1 MADFV
6 FYLKAEFLDAVYLQQ
21 DAFDPVDGATSAE
34 RQRHV
39 FGRIHDVLAADLAF
53 PDKDAARA
61 FFQALTQVIKDW
73 NRVELDSDDFAATER
88 RLDERL
94 AEARDA

>member
-1 MADFV
+1 M
-6 FYLKAEFLDAVYLQQ
+6 
-21 DAFDPVDGATSAE
+21 
-34 RQRHV
+34 
-39 FGRIHDVLAADLAF
+39 LAADLDF

-73 NRVELDSDDFAATER
+73 NRVELDSDDFAAVEA
-88 RLDERL
+88 RLDERI